1 MVVKDEAVD
10 FGRKMGH
17 SHQGQNR
24 QNDRTLF
31 SQEGVVVVLVQY
43 WHYTKHCVAYNHVPF
58 VNTGAW

>member
-1 MVVKDEAVD
+1 MVVKDKAVD

-31 SQEGVVVVLVQY
+31 SQEGVVAVLVQY

>member
-10 FGRKMGH
+10 FGRKMGR

-31 SQEGVVVVLVQY
+31 SQEGVVAVLVQY
-43 WHYTKHCVAYNHVPF
+43 
-58 VNTGAW
+58 

>member
-10 FGRKMGH
+10 FGRKMGN

-31 SQEGVVVVLVQY
+31 RQDMVVVVVQY
-43 WHYTKHCVAYNHVPF
+43 WHYTKHCVAYNHVSF